1 VDALGSV
8 FEERLRDIEAY
19 LDLLQ
24 AIESEARSGPPRVG
38 REGALITVQQ
48 QRIMYSSVFLQL
60 YNLVE
65 STVVRCLDGVTDAA
79 LNVGTWGPG
88 DLSTELR
95 REWVRVKARW
105 LIPLTQV
112 TPYPPSARP
121 SGLAVA
127 TDAQLYGR
135 RSILNHGVFLA
146 VSGGPIARQARCG
159 VHLS

>member
-1 VDALGSV
+1 MAISCRV
-8 FEERLRDIEAY
+8 RLRARANMKGFFSRF
-19 LDLLQ
+19 DL
-24 AIESEARSGPPRVG
+24 GPYIVS
-38 REGALITVQQ
+38 I
-48 QRIMYSSVFLQL
+48 RIGGENM
-60 YNLVE
+60 
-65 STVVRCLDGVTDAA
+65 RAVT
-79 LNVGTWGPG
+79 L
-88 DLSTELR
+88 LS
-95 REWVRVKARW
+95 AW